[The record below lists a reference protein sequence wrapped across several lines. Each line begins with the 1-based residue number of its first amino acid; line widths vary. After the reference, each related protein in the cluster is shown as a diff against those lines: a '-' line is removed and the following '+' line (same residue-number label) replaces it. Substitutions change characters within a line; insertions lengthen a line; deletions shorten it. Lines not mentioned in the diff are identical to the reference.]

1 MNMLQWLARK
11 VRGKS
16 KDTGK
21 HEAPP
26 VSLTPTPGLLAWM
39 GAFGHS
45 RLGKSWTEDEARLS
59 TYHIQRRERNRTSR
73 ASRTANRGR
82 HAMSGH
88 AA

>member
-1 MNMLQWLARK
+1 MNMLQWLVRK

-26 VSLTPTPGLLAWM
+26 VSLTPTPGFLARM
-39 GAFGHS
+39 GAFAHS
-45 RLGKSWTEDEARLS
+45 RLGKSWTEDEAKLA
-59 TYHIQRRERNRTSR
+59 TYHIQRRASNRTSR
-73 ASRTANRGR
+73 ASRRANRGR